1 MNTIYTYIKMNI
13 SIRKP
18 LNGFHKSKF
27 GWRIIALYPKKKKLQ
42 KNNQRGVQTN
52 TLYQSYS
59 WIGDNKNN
67 NAS

>member
-1 MNTIYTYIKMNI
+1 MNI

-27 GWRIIALYPKKKKLQ
+27 GCRIIALYPKKKKLQ

-59 WIGDNKNN
+59 
-67 NAS
+67 